1 MPTAL
6 VPPPG
11 YREQTRKRVGRSF
24 LTCKIRNLCSLQD
37 TAKKYFKSL
46 GEHICQIHRLKLP
59 NQEHITN
66 SQNSMIRRQRVYVLK
81 GGGQRLLLGGGGRCG
96 GGRAPAARQGSLG
109 RPRSPLAGRMAD
121 RKGTEGSAGAA
132 DRAAGSPRPPR
143 AGGFGM
149 VWPLLTRRLIRP
161 CDLAARCSPKMNE
174 NAVKPG

>member
-66 SQNSMIRRQRVYVLK
+66 SQNSMIRRQRVYVLE
-81 GGGQRLLLGGGGRCG
+81 GGGAKTPAGGRRQVRGRESARCG
-96 GGRAPAARQGSLG
+96 QGSPG

-121 RKGTEGSAGAA
+121 RKGTAGSAGAA
-132 DRAAGSPRPPR
+132 ERAARSPRPPR
-143 AGGFGM
+143 AGGAHGAAASGWFGRFSQD
-149 VWPLLTRRLIRP
+149 VSSGPAI
-161 CDLAARCSPKMNE
+161 SPR
-174 NAVKPG
+174 VVHPR